1 MKTKLNPSQNCA
13 SALLVTLF
21 LITILAVS
29 IAGYLAY
36 TNQQTRLGV
45 RAQTWNMA
53 LAVSE
58 AGVEEGL
65 QQLNN
70 NYANLSSDGWTGSGT
85 TYSISRS
92 FANGDSYTVSIEYS
106 NTTSP
111 TITARAFVNP
121 PAMAQNQNAPT
132 VFFAATGANTT
143 SSPTNVSRA
152 IRVQTSKGSLFLGA
166 MVARHKIDMNGN
178 NVQTDSFDSG
188 DPTKSTNGQYVA
200 AKAGDKGDVASND
213 GVTNTVSAGNANIYG
228 HVNTGPGGTATV
240 GSNGGI
246 GQHSWQATHNG
257 IESGWLLNNANFT
270 FPNFYLPYNSGLT
283 PGPQDIITISGYSNG
298 TNNGTTYYNMP
309 NPPGAVSASQTLGP
323 ITTNNSTVSTSVY
336 PGSQPGMTT
345 NTSYQT
351 VSTYPGSQP
360 GLVTNYIGFVTVSTH
375 PGAQPQI
382 TTNCSSTVLKVKTK
396 PAVGVYC
403 GTAPWQTGNDVNWWY
418 YYPVASYTYAN
429 NLSYTYASYNYNY
442 SVRTYTY
449 TIYTSTPIY
458 TTNHWDHVLATG
470 DYYTSDLSGTTLVT
484 GTARL
489 VMPNGLNMS
498 GNDQVT
504 IGQSGALTLYSGGN
518 SMTIGGNG
526 VLNQSGYAANL
537 IAYATPT
544 VTSFTLNGNGT
555 FIGVLVAPEA
565 NTTMNGSGNTVY
577 DFIGCLLINSVKM
590 NGHFNFHYDEALS
603 RIGGNGRFL
612 ITSWDEIP

>member
-70 NYANLSSDGWTGSGT
+70 NYANLSSDGWTGNGT

-132 VFFAATGANTT
+132 VFFAAAGANPTT
-143 SSPTNVSRA
+143 SATNVSRA

-188 DPTKSTNGQYVA
+188 DPAKSNNGQYSA

-246 GQHSWQATHNG
+246 GEHAWQATHNG
-257 IESGWLLNNANFT
+257 IEPTWLLNNANFT

-309 NPPGAVSASQTLGP
+309 NPPGPVSASQTLGP

-577 DFIGCLLINSVKM
+577 DFIGCLLVNSVKM